1 MCSHERVPCINA
13 GYGCPLWMQRRF
25 IAEHLPFC
33 PASVVLCNAEW
44 NRWALGAKE
53 RERVAMTKGITALY
67 NPTDLGMIMHIC

>member
-1 MCSHERVPCINA
+1 
-13 GYGCPLWMQRRF
+13 MQRRF

-33 PASVVLCNAEW
+33 PASVVICNAEW

-67 NPTDLGMIMHIC
+67 NPMDLGQVIHKSVSCCIHMMFIAT